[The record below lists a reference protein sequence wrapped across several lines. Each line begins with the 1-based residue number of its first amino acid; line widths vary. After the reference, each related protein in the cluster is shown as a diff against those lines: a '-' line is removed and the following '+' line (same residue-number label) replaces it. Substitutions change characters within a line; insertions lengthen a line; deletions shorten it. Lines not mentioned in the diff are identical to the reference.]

1 MKHKFFFNQGF
12 VASSFIGLFFSVSV
26 QAQQCECPVQYQKCI
41 KPGSATNNLNQ
52 ARICDYF
59 GGVSA
64 YQGKKKLDNILRKVL
79 QPPARLNVD
88 PIVDKKSEPP
98 KANLLFNEGTFV
110 RFLPGAK
117 FEFEK
122 GLTRLKL
129 KERPDIEDIGLE
141 RLNLA
146 LTPTQID
153 FISQKHHLK
162 KVNSI
167 AVKRLAQEQSDLI
180 TEATIFKLN
189 QGTLLT
195 MNPPNSVL
203 TEIRTPG
210 NSLVELGA
218 KLSEPSQDQNLF
230 LAPTRSSAVI
240 VRHDSANNTTQVFSL
255 TNSGIRVSG
264 QDGDTVVLQGGET
277 VSVTNGIV
285 GEVQSF
291 DLLRFYQTTTLAY
304 GLGPGQNEAIAVEPV
319 EVQKTIRAVRVE
331 TLAALEDQRTELDG
345 GSPIEPDPIDP
356 TVDELEETG

>member
-1 MKHKFFFNQGF
+1 MKHKLFFNQGF

-26 QAQQCECPVQYQKCI
+26 QAQQCECPVQDQKCI

-64 YQGKKKLDNILRKVL
+64 YQGKKKLDNILGKVL
-79 QPPARLNVD
+79 QPPARLTVD
-88 PIVDKKSEPP
+88 QTSSSNAD
-98 KANLLFNEGTFV
+98 LLFNEGTYV
-110 RFLPGAK
+110 RFLQGAI

-167 AVKRLAQEQSDLI
+167 PVKRLAQEQSDLI